1 MLAKLNAYG
10 VSTNASSLLLSYFEN
25 RQQRV
30 KLGDVKSGWLKL
42 EKGVP
47 QGSIMGPLPYNIFA
61 NDSVMFNLRC
71 SAEVMLSYFEN
82 NYMQANPAKFQ
93 LLTLED
99 AFYTSGLEVV

>member
-1 MLAKLNAYG
+1 MTLVKS
-10 VSTNASSLLLSYFEN
+10 STTDDNSLL
-25 RQQRV
+25 
-30 KLGDVKSGWLKL
+30 
-42 EKGVP
+42 
-47 QGSIMGPLPYNIFA
+47 SISA
-61 NDSVMFNLRC
+61 TADSVMFKLRC